1 MNKFKNRNK
10 FKSFTGLLLVL
21 CLVLGSLVWD
31 FGQASQVPVDGIT
44 ENVTALPKTSSNDV
58 AINGTIMQYFEWY
71 LPNTGTLWNQVAS
84 NANDLANAGF
94 TALWLPPAYKADG
107 QDNVGY
113 GPYDLYDL
121 GEFNQK
127 GTVRTKYG
135 TKDEYLNAINQLHN
149 NGIQVYA
156 DIVINHKAGADEA
169 EQVSAVQVNG
179 GNRNETI
186 SGTYTIGAWT
196 KFNFS
201 GRGNTYSSFKW
212 NASCFDGVDYDNN
225 QKKNAIFRFANKS
238 WDWQV
243 TTENGNYD
251 YLMYADVDFDN
262 TYVVNELKS
271 WGNWYVGIA
280 NLDGFRLDAVK
291 HIKYSFFSDWLNYLR
306 TSTGKELFTVGEFWS
321 SNVNELN
328 TYISATN
335 GACSLFD
342 VPLHFNLAA
351 ASNGSGGYDMRNL
364 FNNTLVSSNPTK
376 AVTFVENHDT
386 QYGQSL
392 ASPVAA
398 WFKPLAYTAIL
409 TRESGYPCVFYG
421 DYYGT
426 ADGKIAGQKAV
437 IDKIME
443 ARTKYAYGTQHDYLD
458 DANVIGWTREGDAA
472 HINSGLA
479 AVITDGAGGS
489 KKMYVGTSH
498 AGEEW
503 YDITGNKSD
512 IVKISSDGYGTFP
525 VNGGSHSIYV
535 NKNGGFDIPGDNETT
550 VYYKTNNTTEYMHY
564 RVGSGTWTAA
574 PGVKM
579 ADSDVNGYKVLKVDL
594 GSATTLTACFNDGNG
609 TWDNNSEK
617 NYSFGV
623 GTYTVEDG
631 NITSGAPQGGQDDPD
646 YIAKIYYKTG
656 NSTEYMHYKV
666 GSGTWT
672 TAPGVKMADSDVSG
686 YKVLEISLTSAN
698 DTITACFNDGN
709 GTWDN
714 NGEKNYTLSN
724 GANTYTVANGTVTL
738 GAPSHGTNNTIT
750 IYYKSSWNPANIH
763 YQKGTGTWTAVP
775 GVEMTKSSYS
785 GYYVATID
793 LGSETTLTACFNNGS
808 SWDNNNTNNYKFT
821 SPGTYTVADGNIKTG
836 TPK

>member
-1 MNKFKNRNK
+1 MNRFKNKNK
-10 FKSFTGLLLVL
+10 FKSLTGLLLTL
-21 CLVLGSLVWD
+21 CLVLGSLVFN
-31 FGQASQVPVDGIT
+31 FGQLSQVPLDEIT
-44 ENVTALPKTSSNDV
+44 ENVAALPNTASGDV
-58 AINGTIMQYFEWY
+58 EINGTIMQYFEWY
-71 LPNTGTLWNQVAS
+71 MPNTGTLWNEVAS
-84 NANDLANAGF
+84 NARDLADAGF
-94 TALWLPPAYKADG
+94 TALWLPPAYKGDG

-149 NGIQVYA
+149 NGIQAYA
-156 DIVINHKAGADEA
+156 DIVINHKAGADST
-169 EQVSAVQVNG
+169 EQVSAVQVNS

-196 KFNFS
+196 KFDFS

-225 QKKNAIFRFANKS
+225 QKKNAIFRFADKS

-262 TYVVNELKS
+262 TYVVNELKN
-271 WGNWYVGIA
+271 WGNWYVNFA

-291 HIKYSFFSDWLNYLR
+291 HIKYSFFSDWLNYVR

-342 VPLHFNLAA
+342 VPLHFNLAS
-351 ASNGSGGYDMRNL
+351 ASNSSGGYDMRYL

-409 TRESGYPCVFYG
+409 TREGGYPCVFYG

-426 ADGKIAGQKAV
+426 ADGKISGQKAV

-458 DANVIGWTREGDAA
+458 DPNIIGWTREGSAA
-472 HINSGLA
+472 HKNSGLA
-479 AVITDGAGGS
+479 ALITDGAGGS
-489 KKMYVGTSH
+489 KRMYVGTSH
-498 AGEEW
+498 AGEKW

-512 IVKISSDGYGTFP
+512 IVTISSDGYGTFS

-535 NKNGGFDIPGDNETT
+535 NENGGGYDIPGENITT
-550 VYYKTNNTTEYMHY
+550 VYYKTNNSTEYMHY
-564 RVGSGTWTAA
+564 QKGTGTWTAL
-574 PGVKM
+574 PGEKM
-579 ADSDVNGYKVLKVDL
+579 SDSDVDGYKVLKVDL
-594 GSATTLTACFNDGNG
+594 GNATTLTACFNDGNG
-609 TWDNNSEK
+609 IWDSNGEK

-623 GTYTVEDG
+623 GVYTVENG
-631 NITSGAPQGGQDDPD
+631 SITSGAPTGSTD
-646 YIAKIYYKTG
+646 YVAKIYYKT
-656 NSTEYMHYKV
+656 NNATEYMHYKA
-666 GSGTWT
+666 GTGGWT
-672 TAPGVKMADSDVSG
+672 ALPGKKMSDSDVSG
-686 YKVLEISLTSAN
+686 YKVLEINLTSAN
-698 DTITACFNDGN
+698 DIITACFNDGN

-714 NGEKNYTLSN
+714 NGEKNYTLSD
-724 GANTYTVANGTVTL
+724 GAATYTIANGIVTL
-738 GAPSHGTNNTIT
+738 GAPSNETNNTIT
-750 IYYKSSWNPANIH
+750 IYYKTSWNPAYIH
-763 YQKGTGTWTAVP
+763 YQKGTGEWTAVP
-775 GVEMTKSSYS
+775 GVAMTKSSYS

-793 LGSETTLTACFNNGS
+793 LGGATTLTACFNNGS
-808 SWDNNNTNNYKFT
+808 SWDNNNTNNYIFN
-821 SPGTYTVADGNIKTG
+821 SPGTYTITNGIIKSG
-836 TPK
+836 TP